1 MKILVIEDE
10 RRIATYI
17 KKGLENKANVVDIAF
32 DGETG
37 YDLASSEDYDA
48 IILDRMLPK
57 MDGIEICKKLR
68 SEGNNTPVLLLTA
81 RTQVEERVEG
91 LDAGADDY
99 LNKPFAFTELV
110 ARVKALSRRPNNFT
124 QTVLEVD
131 NLTLNT
137 TTYEVKR
144 AGKLIELSKKE
155 YTLLEFLMRN
165 VGNVF
170 NKYQLTEQVWPYDSD
185 VLPNTAQV
193 YIGYLRNKIDRCA
206 KNEKQ
211 LIKTVRNFGYKIEG

>member
-81 RTQVEERVEG
+81 KTQVEERVEG